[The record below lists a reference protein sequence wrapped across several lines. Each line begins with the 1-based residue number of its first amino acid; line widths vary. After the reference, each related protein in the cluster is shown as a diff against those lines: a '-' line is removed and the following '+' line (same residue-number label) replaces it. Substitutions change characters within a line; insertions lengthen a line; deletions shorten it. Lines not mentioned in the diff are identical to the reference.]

1 MQSAVYYP
9 LLVRMVIRMV
19 CPLTSD
25 IVKKMGKSIFMG
37 LRKVTR
43 LLQLRLVIK

>member
-19 CPLTSD
+19 CPLASV
-25 IVKKMGKSIFMG
+25 IVKKMRKSIVRG
-37 LRKVTR
+37 LRNVIR
-43 LLQLRLVIK
+43 LMQLRLVIK